1 MTGTITAIELQKRDK
16 DRVNVYLDDDFA
28 FSLSALRA
36 ASLKRGQYLSDEA
49 IRTLCGQ
56 DDREQA
62 HDQAL
67 NYLTYRP
74 RSEAELERY
83 LARKGW
89 DEAVVREEIERLKQA
104 SLVDDREFARFWV
117 ENRQR
122 FRPRG
127 RMALRYEMKTKGL
140 SEEDISESL
149 EAVDEEASA
158 YALAL
163 VQVRKKAG
171 LAPRELRQKL
181 GPYLARR
188 GFSYSV
194 VETVLHRIAAEEQ
207 SQDEED
213 RS

>member
-16 DRVNVYLDDDFA
+16 DRVNVYLDHHFA

-49 IRTLCGQ
+49 IRTLRAH
-56 DDREQA
+56 DDGEQA

-74 RSEAELERY
+74 RSEAELEGY

-89 DEAVVREEIERLKQA
+89 DEAVVREVIERLKQA
-104 SLVDDREFARFWV
+104 GLVDDREFARFWV

-149 EAVDEEASA
+149 ETVDEETSA

-181 GPYLARR
+181 GQYLARR

-194 VETVLHRIAAEEQ
+194 VATVLRRIAAEEQ
-207 SQDEED
+207 SQDEGD